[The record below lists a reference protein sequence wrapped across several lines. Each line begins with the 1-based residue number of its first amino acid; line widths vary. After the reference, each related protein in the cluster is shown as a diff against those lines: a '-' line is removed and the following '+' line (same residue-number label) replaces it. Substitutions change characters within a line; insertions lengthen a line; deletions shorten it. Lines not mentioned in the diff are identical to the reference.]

1 MRFSLTKTGAA
12 MILGVALALAGGT
25 SGVAGADAA
34 PAPGSPWSQT
44 DYNAAQSRA
53 NLTEQTLTATTIRK
67 ARYLRGIASPLNQPG
82 QGGCNPNTI
91 VAPVL
96 TGGRLYAVT
105 NGRLSKYNPA
115 TGALIWR
122 RTLLDP
128 ITKEAFIL
136 DAQSLSAA
144 GGLVVVGDVGCDS
157 VSDPNG
163 FIQAFS
169 ASTGARVWS
178 QQISPDGGALQQMGV
193 SGSYIAAAGTSPG
206 GGQVVSVHRLTT
218 GSPVWFRSA
227 NECAPGT
234 VLVVA
239 QLVISYGCT
248 ASLAEKV
255 TARSIA
261 TGALAWSKT
270 GNWVLLR
277 GDVGGA
283 AGRHLFAINP
293 SGAVVSLNP
302 LTGTTQFSLANAADV
317 LAVDA
322 TRAYGNCGSLG
333 VCAYST
339 ATGARLWSAHPGYIP
354 TLAAEADGVLYLDQ
368 GNALNAA
375 TGKSI
380 TVLWNAINPASA
392 LAVGDSRIAVVTD
405 PRVLDLFGLPGS

>member
-1 MRFSLTKTGAA
+1 MRFSLRKTGAA
-12 MILGVALALAGGT
+12 TILGTALALAGGP
-25 SGVAGADAA
+25 GGLAGAGAA

-53 NLTEQTLTATTIRK
+53 NLTEQTLTATTIRNV
-67 ARYLRGIASPLNQPG
+67 RYLRGIASPLNQPG
-82 QGGCNPNTI
+82 QGGCNRSTI
-91 VAPVL
+91 VTPVL

-122 RTLLDP
+122 RSLLDP
-128 ITKEAFIL
+128 ITNEPFTL
-136 DAQSLSAA
+136 DARSLSVA
-144 GGLVVVGDVGCDS
+144 GGLVVVGDLGCDS

-169 ASTGARVWS
+169 ASTGARAWS
-178 QQISPDGGALQQMGV
+178 QQITPGGGALDQMGV
-193 SGSYIAAAGTSPG
+193 SGSYIAAAGSSPG
-206 GGQVVSVHRLTT
+206 GGTVVSVHQLTT
-218 GSPVWFRSA
+218 GALVWSPTTDG
-227 NECAPGT
+227 CGPGT
-234 VLVVA
+234 VLVAA

-248 ASLAEKV
+248 QSLAEKV

-277 GDVGGA
+277 GDAGST
-283 AGRHLFAINP
+283 AGRHLFAASP
-293 SGAVVSLNP
+293 SGTVVSLNP
-302 LTGTTQFSLANAADV
+302 LTGAAQFSLADAADV
-317 LAVDA
+317 LAADA

-339 ATGARLWSAHPGYIP
+339 TTGARLWNAHPGYIP
-354 TLAAEADGVLYLDQ
+354 TLAAEAGGVLYLDQ

-375 TGKSI
+375 TGKPI
-380 TVLWNAINPASA
+380 TALWPANDPASA
-392 LAVGDSRIAVVTD
+392 LAVGDGRIAVVTD

>member
-1 MRFSLTKTGAA
+1 MRMPLGRASAATILGAA
-12 MILGVALALAGGT
+12 LVLALPGEAGGA
-25 SGVAGADAA
+25 VATG
-34 PAPGSPWSQT
+34 PGSPWSQT

-53 NLTEQTLTATTIRK
+53 NLTEQTLTATTIRSV
-67 ARYLRGIASPLNQPG
+67 RYLRGIASPLNQPG
-82 QGGCNPNTI
+82 QGGCTPNTI
-91 VAPVL
+91 AAPVL

-105 NGRLSKYNPA
+105 NGQLSKYNPA

-136 DAQSLSAA
+136 DAQSLAVA
-144 GGLVVVGDVGCDS
+144 GGLVIVGDLGCDS

-169 ASTGARVWS
+169 ASTGGRAWS
-178 QQISPDGGALQQMGV
+178 QQITPGGGALDQMGV

-206 GGQVVSVHRLTT
+206 GGQVVSVHQLTT
-218 GSPVWFRSA
+218 GALVWSRTTDG
-227 NECAPGT
+227 CGPGT

-248 ASLAEKV
+248 QSLAEKV
-255 TARSIA
+255 TARGIA

-270 GNWVLLR
+270 GSWVLLR
-277 GDVGGA
+277 GDAGGTV
-283 AGRHLFAINP
+283 GRHLFAVNP
-293 SGAVVSLNP
+293 SGTVVSLNP
-302 LTGTTQFSLANAADV
+302 LTGTTQFSLADADDV
-317 LAVDA
+317 LAADA

-339 ATGARLWSAHPGYIP
+339 ATGARLWSTQPGFIP
-354 TLAAEADGVLYLDQ
+354 ALAAEAGGVLYLDQ

-375 TGKSI
+375 TGKTI
-380 TVLWNAINPASA
+380 TVLWNAIDPATA
-392 LAVGDSRIAVVTD
+392 LAVGDGRIAVVTN
-405 PRVLDLFGLPGS
+405 PRVLDLYGLAGS